1 MKSLSHVWL
10 FVTLWTVAHQAPLSM
25 GSSSQEYRSG
35 LPFPSP
41 GDLPDP
47 GIVLG
52 SPALH
57 QTLYHLSHQGIPFIR
72 TPSYFSKTERCI
84 GVIKVQ
90 NIIVIIIDRSWL
102 KIINQLHLWA
112 QWISAL
118 YPYSEWLYLHSHRWN
133 FYWDSTLKDALWGSR
148 FSSILSIVDQTN
160 EKEKQL
166 SQVYQVSSCK
176 CTRLHKKPEWGKIVK
191 PCSGLSHGYLNS
203 KKLMPSEHMKNRSEF
218 SSVFVCFVLFLFFSQ
233 FVGFCVQFWILW
245 PWNFSGEGGGKMS
258 ICIWCY
264 SLMWLWTL
272 KICLKKWQGR
282 LRVSL
287 TRVLSSAHQVRFI
300 AAVKVVEWKQWI
312 VHVQK
317 CKFMMDVCYKF

>member
-1 MKSLSHVWL
+1 M
-10 FVTLWTVAHQAPLSM
+10 
-25 GSSSQEYRSG
+25 YRS
-35 LPFPSP
+35 S
-41 GDLPDP
+41 
-47 GIVLG
+47 
-52 SPALH
+52 
-57 QTLYHLSHQGIPFIR
+57 
-72 TPSYFSKTERCI
+72 
-84 GVIKVQ
+84 KVQ

-118 YPYSEWLYLHSHRWN
+118 YPCSEWLYLHSHQWS

-148 FSSILSIVDQTN
+148 FSSILSAVDQIN

-176 CTRLHKKPEWGKIVK
+176 RTRLLRSQSEAKL
-191 PCSGLSHGYLNS
+191 LSLAQVFLVDTWTQRNWCLLNTWRTDLS
-203 KKLMPSEHMKNRSEF
+203 LVQF
-218 SSVFVCFVLFLFFSQ
+218 SLLFCFVFVFSQ
-233 FVGFCVQFWILW
+233 FVGFCIQFWILW
-245 PWNFSGEGGGKMS
+245 PWNFSSEGGRKMS

-264 SLMWLWTL
+264 SLMWLWSL

-282 LRVSL
+282 LTVSL

-300 AAVKVVEWKQWI
+300 AAVKMVEWKQWI

-317 CKFMMDVCYKF
+317 WKLMMDVCYKF